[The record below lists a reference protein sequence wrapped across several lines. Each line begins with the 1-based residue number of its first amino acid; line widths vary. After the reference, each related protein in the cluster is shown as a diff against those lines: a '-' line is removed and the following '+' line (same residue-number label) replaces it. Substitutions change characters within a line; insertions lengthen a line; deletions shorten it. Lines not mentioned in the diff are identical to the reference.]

1 MLFLLFISLLL
12 QGSGKGLSQVSRR
25 VEAKFF
31 FIPYNLSSYMHDML
45 QYQKVGFCN
54 PTAQQQIVTL
64 GLEGRYFPGRGIKEI
79 NESE

>member
-12 QGSGKGLSQVSRR
+12 QGSGEGLSQVSRR

-31 FIPYNLSSYMHDML
+31 FLPYNLSPYMHDML
-45 QYQKVGFCN
+45 QDQKVGFCN

-64 GLEGRYFPGRGIKEI
+64 GTGGSVFSRKRDKGNK
-79 NESE
+79 

>member
-1 MLFLLFISLLL
+1 
-12 QGSGKGLSQVSRR
+12 
-25 VEAKFF
+25 
-31 FIPYNLSSYMHDML
+31 MHDML

-79 NESE
+79 NESEWKILNSWKCFPKGFRSYTASLNLFLWAIMQPDVLWKSLA